1 MEENVSWLVISS
13 VITTEFKLFQGV
25 MSEYYSIC
33 CIVQAEFS
41 VFFKEFLFVAKVA
54 IIPRNI

>member
-1 MEENVSWLVISS
+1 
-13 VITTEFKLFQGV
+13 

-33 CIVQAEFS
+33 SFVQAEFS

-54 IIPRNI
+54 IIPRKM